1 MEPRREYTAEELGL
15 SSGKKEFTS
24 EELGLSSSSIPK
36 LSVSEI
42 KPTPEREKISAS
54 RIGGAALMGGA
65 TGALLP
71 EVLGIASLI
80 PGPQSPFLAAGSL
93 LARGGRA
100 AGALTGA
107 LAGGGGELAG
117 QAERRFGK
125 PDQSVLNLPGVRI
138 TREDIARTAGEFGA
152 PAIPA
157 IGAKLIRG
165 MPMARQ
171 AMAALEKYSG
181 VGGKALQEEAAGG
194 ALSRIRGKEDATET
208 SYYRDIFD
216 SLQKVDEKI
225 RGEASGAIVSAGMKA
240 DEIMASARLKALSI
254 IKTDKAAADKIIAD
268 GEIQAQKLVK
278 DAMDNVAQKIGIRRR
293 AESAG
298 RKAEAKA
305 VSSSQQIGDVNRT
318 NADTGTS
325 LREKIVS
332 VQGERIANRQ
342 KQFDADNKIVLDEV
356 SAKESANN
364 FVENLPA
371 YKEIIDGLNKTLLQG
386 KVGKEQITAETT
398 EQGILTQL
406 NRVLDALKPQIRQVG
421 VDTDGNPVTKKFPVS
436 FNAIDQLRR
445 KLGQAAFGKEAE
457 GYEAIGADNAK
468 SLYSKLSALQAEFA
482 PAKKNLITNYEEA
495 SRTLDPF
502 KTGAGKKA
510 SAVERFGDE
519 IYKTDASTLPGTYFN
534 TRQSVKDL
542 IELTG
547 GDRALV
553 EKSASDYV
561 ARQLQGKN
569 QDAIKKFVFDNKEWM
584 QEFPS
589 LSSRVN
595 NYISSLARSERV
607 VPRTEALSKALK
619 TEIKTFPIEAEVA
632 SVKARAEAGKES
644 QRVIKESQAKAKQT
658 MKTAE
663 KEAKEITGAA
673 GKARQ
678 LLGPGDPV
686 KQIEGLILGGQ
697 TEKLAKIAPYI
708 KADSDLMQNFSKAVD
723 ISLSRMKPA
732 EVYDQFTRY
741 IRPALENTGL
751 ISEQKAKEL
760 ERQIR
765 VVQLTMNPSKA
776 AEAARWII
784 GTAISGEIGQKTSPI
799 GQAGIEGTFTAIKDI
814 NK

>member
-24 EELGLSSSSIPK
+24 EELGLSSSSVPRP
-36 LSVSEI
+36 SVSEI
-42 KPTPEREKISAS
+42 KPTPEREKISPS
-54 RIGGAALMGGA
+54 RVGGAALMGGA
-65 TGALLP
+65 AGALLP
-71 EVLGIASLI
+71 EALGLASLI

-93 LARGGRA
+93 LAKGGRV

-107 LAGGGGELAG
+107 LSGGGGELAG
-117 QAERRFGK
+117 QVERRFGK

-278 DAMDNVAQKIGIRRR
+278 DAMDSVAQKIGIRRR

-298 RKAEAKA
+298 RKAEAQA
-305 VSSSQQIGDVNRT
+305 VSSAQQIGDVNRT

-332 VQGERIANRQ
+332 VQGERLANRQ

-356 SAKESANN
+356 SAKESAGD
-364 FVENLPA
+364 FIENLPE

-386 KVGKEQITAETT
+386 KVGREQITAETT

-421 VDTDGNPVTKKFPVS
+421 IDSDGNPVTKKFPVS

-482 PAKKNLITNYEEA
+482 PAKKSLITNYEEA

-534 TRQSVKDL
+534 TRQSIKDL

-589 LSSRVN
+589 LSSRVD

-607 VPRTEALSKALK
+607 GPRTGALSKALK
-619 TEIKTFPIEAEVA
+619 TEIKTLPIEAEAA
-632 SVKARAEAGKES
+632 SVKARAEAEKES
-644 QRVIKESQAKAKQT
+644 QRIVKESQAKAKQT

-663 KEAKEITGAA
+663 KEAKEVTGAA

-686 KQIEGLILGGQ
+686 KEIEGLILSGQ

-708 KADSDLMQNFSKAVD
+708 KADFELMQKFSKAVD
-723 ISLSRMKPA
+723 ISLSRMKPT

-751 ISEQKAKEL
+751 ISAQQAKEL

-765 VVQLTMNPSKA
+765 VVQLTMDPSKVA
-776 AEAARWII
+776 NAARWII

-799 GQAGIEGTFTAIKDI
+799 GQAGIEGAFTAIKDI

>member
-1 MEPRREYTAEELGL
+1 MEPSREYTAEELGL
-15 SSGKKEFTS
+15 SSGKKEFTP
-24 EELGLSSSSIPK
+24 EELGLSSSSVPK

-42 KPTPEREKISAS
+42 KPTPEREKISPS

-65 TGALLP
+65 AGALLP
-71 EVLGIASLI
+71 EALGIASLI

-107 LAGGGGELAG
+107 LSGGGGALAG
-117 QAERRFGK
+117 QAERVFGK

-216 SLQKVDEKI
+216 SLQKVDEKT

-254 IKTDKAAADKIIAD
+254 IKTDKAAADKIIVD

-278 DAMDNVAQKIGIRRR
+278 DAMDSVAQKIGIRRR

-298 RKAEAKA
+298 RKAEAQA
-305 VSSSQQIGDVNRT
+305 VSSAQQIGDVNRT

-332 VQGERIANRQ
+332 VQGDRIANRQ

-356 SAKESANN
+356 SAKESAGN

-371 YKEIIDGLNKTLLQG
+371 YKEIIDGLNKILLKG
-386 KVGKEQITAETT
+386 KVGAEQITAETT

-436 FNAIDQLRR
+436 FNAIDELRR

-607 VPRTEALSKALK
+607 GPRTEALSKALK
-619 TEIKTFPIEAEVA
+619 TEIKTLPIEAEAA

-658 MKTAE
+658 IKTAE
-663 KEAKEITGAA
+663 KEAKEVTGAA

-751 ISEQKAKEL
+751 ISAQKAKEL

-765 VVQLTMNPSKA
+765 VVQLTMNPSKV

-799 GQAGIEGTFTAIKDI
+799 GQAGIEGTFPAIKDI